1 MSSSKLSTA
10 PSCQFMSTKLLRL
23 YSKVTELGVQDVV
36 LVKTQNA
43 NADYED
49 TESLAS
55 LGRVCIESAEQCER
69 LSIPRLLKS
78 ISFDDLSS
86 HWSMM
91 SKIDAAS
98 ASGQQSGL
106 KLSRLLVCRERFP
119 GGEPL
124 LQVLLAASS
133 ADSTSKMNTEITLAS
148 SFKLDRQPLGIFVG
162 PEGGFTETEVANMA
176 ELSQT
181 FQFVTLGDRLVDT
194 FT

>member
-1 MSSSKLSTA
+1 M
-10 PSCQFMSTKLLRL
+10 
-23 YSKVTELGVQDVV
+23 V

-49 TESLAS
+49 AESLAS

-78 ISFDDLSS
+78 ISFEDLSS
-86 HWSMM
+86 HWSML
-91 SKIDAAS
+91 SNADIAG

-106 KLSRLLVCRERFP
+106 KLTRLLVCRERFP

-124 LQVLLAASS
+124 LQVLLAATSIES
-133 ADSTSKMNTEITLAS
+133 KSKMDAEITLAS
-148 SFKLDRQPLGIFVG
+148 SFKLNRQPLGIFVG

-176 ELSQT
+176 VRSQT
-181 FQFVTLGDRLVDT
+181 FQFVTLGDR
-194 FT
+194 